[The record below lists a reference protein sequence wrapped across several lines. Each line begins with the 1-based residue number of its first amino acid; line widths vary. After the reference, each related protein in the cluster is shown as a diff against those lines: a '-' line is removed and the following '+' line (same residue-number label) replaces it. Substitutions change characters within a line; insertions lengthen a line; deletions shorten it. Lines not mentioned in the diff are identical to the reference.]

1 MIIRISKGSY
11 RPDLHPEVTQRL
23 ARSAATLVP
32 AIQAL
37 PGCLGYWA
45 GSDAQ
50 TNTMINVSTW
60 STLEQAQAMAT
71 LPEMAALAVEFV
83 ELGVVFERPIVNYP
97 VLWSLPADQAPGP

>member
-11 RPDLHPEVTQRL
+11 RPDLHAEVTQRL

-37 PGCLGYWA
+37 AGCLGYWA
-45 GSDAQ
+45 GTDAH
-50 TNTMINVSTW
+50 TNTMINVSTS
-60 STLEQAQAMAT
+60 STLEQARAMAT

-83 ELGVVFERPIVNYP
+83 ALGVVFERPIVDYP
-97 VLWSLPADQAPGP
+97 VLWSLPIGPVAGT